1 MIPQHR
7 GSNARSRFPHA
18 FGLALLLL
26 LVLVACDRQEV
37 GKVTFSAL
45 DSAGVTIVEST
56 EQLWKRG
63 EGWKVA
69 PEPEVI
75 IGIREG
81 DERYLLD
88 DVGGVRRFSNGRIA
102 ILDRGSSRVRV
113 YDGTGAHLMDLGGEG
128 DGPSEFRTPQ
138 FLGLVSDTLF
148 VYEVIGGGLTW
159 FSPDGR
165 LLRTSNGFSQADR
178 MVGSIHMFGYFED
191 GFGIGTRL
199 RTRLDQPRDLGINR
213 EPWSIWRFGL
223 VDQSIDSLVSVP
235 GGEVE
240 ILSSDGRGTRQRRFV
255 FGKWTCLAASKNR
268 IYAGPT
274 EEYSI
279 QVSDGEGK
287 LLRIIRREQ
296 EARRVT
302 RSDFN
307 KWVDQYLGVL
317 DRPRAERAEMRRT
330 ASELK
335 MAETMPS
342 FRWIGV
348 DSEDNLWVE
357 EWEGVGIEQ
366 GRFSVFRPDGAWLG
380 HVELPEGLV
389 VPFGEPDRQIIEI
402 GTDYVLGVW
411 SDEYG
416 VEQVRLYSIEKN

>member
-1 MIPQHR
+1 
-7 GSNARSRFPHA
+7 
-18 FGLALLLL
+18 
-26 LVLVACDRQEV
+26 
-37 GKVTFSAL
+37 
-45 DSAGVTIVEST
+45 
-56 EQLWKRG
+56 
-63 EGWKVA
+63 
-69 PEPEVI
+69 
-75 IGIREG
+75 
-81 DERYLLD
+81 
-88 DVGGVRRFSNGRIA
+88 
-102 ILDRGSSRVRV
+102 
-113 YDGTGAHLMDLGGEG
+113 MDLGGEG

-148 VYEVIGGGLTW
+148 VYEVIGGALTW

-178 MVGSIHMFGYFED
+178 MVGSIHMFGFFED

-199 RTRLDQPRDLGINR
+199 RTRMDQPRDLGINR

-279 QVSDGEGK
+279 QVFDEEGR

-366 GRFSVFRPDGAWLG
+366 GRFSVFRVDGAWLG

-411 SDEYG
+411 SDEFG